1 MSMQMEWKS
10 FAAMAPAVNSALLA
24 MGKAIDESGLEKS
37 LTELMKL
44 RASQINGCAFCTQT
58 HLNIARK
65 IGLPESQLGL
75 VAVWREAGVFSPRE
89 QAALAYTEAL
99 TLDPTHG
106 VSERMRE
113 ELASHFNDQECVFLT
128 VAIANINAWNRIAG
142 ALRFSP
148 PLQG

>member
-1 MSMQMEWKS
+1 MEMQMEWKT
-10 FAAMAPAVNSALLA
+10 FAEMAPGVNAALLA

-44 RASQINGCAFCTQT
+44 RASQLNGCAFCTQM
-58 HLNIARK
+58 HLNVSRK
-65 IGLPESQLGL
+65 AGVPETQLGL

-99 TLDPTHG
+99 TLNPTSG
-106 VSERMRE
+106 VGEVLRDQLMAQFSSQ
-113 ELASHFNDQECVFLT
+113 ELPFLT
-128 VAIANINAWNRIAG
+128 AAIANINAWNRIAG

-148 PLQG
+148 PLPH